1 MKRKPVV
8 IAYDI
13 TSNKR
18 RRQLFRVLKSWK
30 LDAQYSVFECRLTFA
45 EANELFMQLTELMDE
60 EEDALLLTWI
70 DNNREA
76 ISVTGCGRIGFN
88 IPVLYAD

>member
-1 MKRKPVV
+1 MKRKPAV

-13 TSNKR
+13 ISDKR
-18 RRQLFRVLKSWK
+18 RRQLFRVLKNWK
-30 LDAQYSVFECRLTFA
+30 LEAQYSVFECRLSQA
-45 EANELFMQLTELMDE
+45 EANELFLQLTELMDE
-60 EEDALLLTWI
+60 KEDALLLTWM

-76 ISVTGCGRIGFN
+76 ISLTKGGKIGFK